1 MKVVSKLVK
10 MDFKIGAMT
19 RKDDQILITSHP
31 SQPMQTKVYMGPED
45 IMGLLKAA
53 LNWSVV
59 SYAFA
64 WPFLYFKA
72 KKASKNGVKQ
82 SMR

>member
-31 SQPMQTKVYMGPED
+31 SQPMQTKVYMEPED
-45 IMGLLKAA
+45 VVGLLKAA
-53 LNWSVV
+53 LNWPVI

-64 WPFLYFKA
+64 LPFLYFNKA
-72 KKASKNGVKQ
+72 KKAGQNDVKHK
-82 SMR
+82 